1 MKKLNYKFIAMTAIF
16 LSVAVYSC
24 KKSFLDKLPSGAVGE
39 ALLANKTD
47 VNGLLIGAY
56 SLLDGVGGAGGN
68 VESSPDN
75 FVWGS
80 IVGGD
85 SNKGS
90 DPSDNAPDMQQFSTW
105 KYVPT
110 STYLPVLWNA
120 RYEGVLR
127 CNEVLR
133 ILKLVKNMSPAEIT
147 EVAAETRFLRGH
159 YYFELKKNFNNVP
172 YLDETISYSNGNWHV
187 PNTIDIWPKIEADFS
202 YAMANLPAT
211 QPQVARANKYAAEA
225 FLAKVYM
232 FEHQYANA
240 KPLLTDVINNGVT
253 ASGAKYALN
262 SKFSDNFYG
271 PRNGNEAVFTC
282 QYSVNDG
289 SSGSDANLGDAL
301 NFPVGSSAPGGCC
314 GWNQPTYS
322 LVNSFKTDAVT
333 GLPDPAH
340 FNDADMPSDEG
351 ILSTQPFTPYSGPV
365 DPRLDWT
372 VGRRG
377 IPYLDWGVMPG
388 HDWIRNQGFAGPYIG
403 KKTSLYKSMVSSE
416 EDASWGNLTS
426 VNYTFMRLS
435 DVILMAAEC
444 EVEVGS
450 LDQAQTYVNMIRIRA
465 ANPAGFV
472 TKPDGTP
479 AANYVVKN
487 YPPGFFL
494 AQGQA
499 NARTYVQFER
509 KIELAMEGHRFYDL
523 VRWGTAD
530 YELNTVF
537 VPHESQKYSVLVGA
551 HFEKGKAEYFP
562 IPQSEIDQSAV
573 NGVPVLVQNPIP

>member
-1 MKKLNYKFIAMTAIF
+1 MKKLNYKFIAIIAVLLVVAI
-16 LSVAVYSC
+16 YSC
-24 KKSFLDKLPSGAVGE
+24 KKSFVNIQPSGAVDE
-39 ALLANKTD
+39 SLLANKTG
-47 VNGLLIGAY
+47 VNSLLIGAY
-56 SLLDGVGGAGGN
+56 SLLDGVGGVSGN

-75 FVWGS
+75 WIWGS
-80 IVGGD
+80 MVGGD
-85 SNKGS
+85 GNKGS
-90 DPSDNAPDMQQFSTW
+90 TPSDNAPDMQELETW

-110 STYLPVLWNA
+110 STYEPVLWNA

-127 CNEVLR
+127 CNEILR
-133 ILKLVKNMSPAEIT
+133 VLKLAKDMSTADTTEIGAE
-147 EVAAETRFLRGH
+147 ARFLRGH
-159 YYFELKKNFNNVP
+159 YYFDLKKNFNNVP
-172 YLDETISYSNGNWHV
+172 YIDETMDYTNRNWHV
-187 PNTIDIWPKIEADFS
+187 SNTINIWPKIEADFK
-202 YAMANLPAT
+202 YAMTNLPAT
-211 QPQVARANKYAAEA
+211 QPQIARANKYAAEA
-225 FLAKVYM
+225 FLAKAYM
-232 FEHQYANA
+232 FEQKFSQAT
-240 KPLLTDVINNGVT
+240 PLFTDVINNGVT

-262 SKFSDNFYG
+262 AKFSDNFYG
-271 PRNGNEAVFTC
+271 PRNGNEAIFTC
-282 QYSVNDG
+282 QFSANDG

-301 NFPVGSSAPGGCC
+301 NFPSGANAPGGCC
-314 GWNQPTYS
+314 GWFQPTYS

-333 GLPDPAH
+333 GLPDPVN
-340 FNDADMPSDEG
+340 FNNADVPNDEG
-351 ILSTQPFTPYSGPV
+351 ILSSQPFTPTSQPL

-377 IPYLDWGVMPG
+377 IPYLDWGPMPG
-388 HDWIRNQGFAGPYIG
+388 YSWIADQSFGGPYIG
-403 KKTSLYKSMVSSE
+403 KKTAYYKSLTASMT
-416 EDASWGNLTS
+416 DASWGNLTS
-426 VNYTFMRLS
+426 VNLTIMRLS

-450 LDQAQTYVNMIRIRA
+450 LDQAETYVNMIRTRA

-472 TKPDGTP
+472 TNPDGSP

-487 YPPGFFL
+487 YPAGFFTT
-494 AQGQA
+494 QGQA

-537 VPHESQKYSVLVGA
+537 IPHESQKFSLLKGTS
-551 HFEKGKAEYFP
+551 FEKGKAEYFP

>member
-1 MKKLNYKFIAMTAIF
+1 MKKLNYKFIAIIAVLLLVAI
-16 LSVAVYSC
+16 YSC
-24 KKSFLDKLPSGAVGE
+24 KKSFLDKQPSGAVDE
-39 ALLANKTD
+39 SLLANKTN

-90 DPSDNAPDMQQFSTW
+90 DPSDNSPDMQQFSTW

-127 CNEVLR
+127 CNEILR
-133 ILKLVKNMSPAEIT
+133 VLKLVKNMSPAEIV
-147 EVAAETRFLRGH
+147 EVTAETKFLRGH

-172 YLDETISYSNGNWHV
+172 YLDETISYSNNNWHV
-187 PNTIDIWPKIEADFS
+187 SNTIDIWPKIEADFN

-211 QPQVARANKYAAEA
+211 QPQIGRANKYAAEA
-225 FLAKVYM
+225 FLAKAYM
-232 FEHQYANA
+232 FEQKFVAA
-240 KPLLTDVINNGVT
+240 KPLLTDVINNGAT
-253 ASGAKYALN
+253 ANGTKYALN
-262 SKFSDNFYG
+262 AKFSDNFYG
-271 PRNGNEAVFTC
+271 QRNGSEAIFTC
-282 QYSVNDG
+282 QYSINDG

-333 GLPDPAH
+333 GLPDPVH

-351 ILSTQPFTPYSGPV
+351 ILSSQPFTPYGGPI

-377 IPYLDWGVMPG
+377 IPYLDWGIMPG
-388 HDWIRNQGFAGPYIG
+388 HDWIRNQAFAGPYEG
-403 KKTSLYKSMVSSE
+403 KKTSFYKSAAASSQ
-416 EDASWGNLTS
+416 DASWGNLTNVS
-426 VNYTFMRLS
+426 YTFMRLA

-450 LDQAQTYVNMIRIRA
+450 LDQAQTYVNMIRTRA
-465 ANPAGFV
+465 ANPTGFV
-472 TKPDGTP
+472 THPDGTP

-487 YPPGFFL
+487 YPAGFFS

-551 HFEKGKAEYFP
+551 HFAKGKAEHFP
-562 IPQSEIDQSAV
+562 IPQSEVDKSAV
-573 NGVPVLVQNPIP
+573 NGVPVIVQNPIP